1 MYHLIYNIGSEVEEY
16 MSKQVTVEWL
26 VNHMI
31 HNWHE
36 VVFIKSI
43 YQAGEWKET
52 ILCKWDD
59 NYYQNHKQ
67 EIYEWKISFIS
78 INNETIKVFV
88 EVD

>member
-1 MYHLIYNIGSEVEEY
+1 MRHLIYNIGSEVEEY
-16 MSKQVTVEWL
+16 MSKKVTVEWL

-36 VVFIKSI
+36 MVFVKSI
-43 YQAGEWKET
+43 YKDDEWKET

-67 EIYEWKISFIS
+67 EIYKWNVTLLSV
-78 INNETIKVFV
+78 NNTTIKVFV
-88 EVD
+88 EDE